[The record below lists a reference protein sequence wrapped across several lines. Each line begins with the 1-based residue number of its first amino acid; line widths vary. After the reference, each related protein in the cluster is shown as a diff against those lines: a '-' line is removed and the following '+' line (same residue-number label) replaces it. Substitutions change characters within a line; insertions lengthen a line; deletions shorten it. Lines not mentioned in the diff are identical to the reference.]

1 MKTINL
7 PTYADCVCVCL
18 CVCVCVCVS
27 TLHIGHNLVW
37 QAVSME
43 IINNSLIV
51 SDGPSNGLMSDV
63 MLTGTVC
70 VQVD

>member
-1 MKTINL
+1 
-7 PTYADCVCVCL
+7 
-18 CVCVCVCVS
+18 
-27 TLHIGHNLVW
+27 
-37 QAVSME
+37 ME

>member
-1 MKTINL
+1 MPI
-7 PTYADCVCVCL
+7 V

-27 TLHIGHNLVW
+27 TLHIGHNLDR
-37 QAVSME
+37 QAISME
-43 IINNSLIV
+43 IISNCLSVI
-51 SDGPSNGLMSDV
+51 DGPSNGLMSDV